1 MCELNRLMYFRHD
14 ADSFNAT
21 GKWLTELRDHA
32 DSNIVVLL
40 AGNKNDLAHLRT
52 VSAAQAQQFAHAEEL
67 STVETSALDATNVE
81 QAFIDLLTQTYSVMC
96 KAQDDVTATTARPQD
111 FIELSDASNQNMKKC
126 CQ

>member
-1 MCELNRLMYFRHD
+1 MNRNIYFRHGV
-14 ADSFNAT
+14 DSFNAT
-21 GKWLTELRDHA
+21 SKWLTELRDHA

-52 VSAAQAQQFAHAEEL
+52 VSAAQAQQFAHAEGLETDMSVYFYLKYFYVEL

-96 KAQDDVTATTARPQD
+96 KVCYDH
-111 FIELSDASNQNMKKC
+111 
-126 CQ
+126 

>member
-52 VSAAQAQQFAHAEEL
+52 VSAAQAQQFAHAEGLEIKYVCIF
-67 STVETSALDATNVE
+67 SS
-81 QAFIDLLTQTYSVMC
+81 
-96 KAQDDVTATTARPQD
+96 
-111 FIELSDASNQNMKKC
+111 
-126 CQ
+126 

>member
-1 MCELNRLMYFRHD
+1 MYFRHD

-52 VSAAQAQQFAHAEEL
+52 VSAAQAQQFAHAEGLEINMSVYFHLEYCYVEL

-96 KAQDDVTATTARPQD
+96 KVCYDHSSLWVYHCTFLYLQ
-111 FIELSDASNQNMKKC
+111 
-126 CQ
+126 

>member
-40 AGNKNDLAHLRT
+40 AGNKTTLHIY
-52 VSAAQAQQFAHAEEL
+52 AQFQPHKHNNSPML
-67 STVETSALDATNVE
+67 KVW
-81 QAFIDLLTQTYSVMC
+81 
-96 KAQDDVTATTARPQD
+96 K
-111 FIELSDASNQNMKKC
+111 
-126 CQ
+126 